1 MLTFFILC
9 SLLSETMILPSLL
22 KLDVFESGLFT
33 SSDINLYTIILLS
46 YLQIPIL
53 RKIIV
58 PTLQSRPSFF
68 FFIGSLILLDYV
80 QFLINRTQIS
90 QREHILVSLNSL
102 TLCVLMILLED
113 STDSEALSNNEIGYD

>member
-1 MLTFFILC
+1 MLTFFIFC

-68 FFIGSLILLDYV
+68 FIGSLILLDYV